1 MPCLPCDMTQTDARQ
16 GLQTNGSDVRT
27 RAPPER
33 TVKTPSRSFWHIG
46 WKQPHMT
53 NVSTKPKD
61 TAKWVPN
68 TNIPAFL
75 VQHLDRAHAAKPIA
89 HTQRHGNSFAS
100 TIPFIHITHHPS
112 EENHHA

>member
-1 MPCLPCDMTQTDARQ
+1 MTQTDARQ

-53 NVSTKPKD
+53 NVSTKPHRYRQMGAEHQHPGIFG
-61 TAKWVPN
+61 TAP
-68 TNIPAFL
+68 
-75 VQHLDRAHAAKPIA
+75 
-89 HTQRHGNSFAS
+89 
-100 TIPFIHITHHPS
+100 
-112 EENHHA
+112 